1 MWLYSSSRD
10 MYLKWSGVDFINV
23 FMRSFYEHRYQKHKK
38 LLDLIVFL
46 RFEDLLEEKLRIIIC
61 IWNDQVG
68 MSFRFVFVSFWI
80 DI

>member
-1 MWLYSSSRD
+1 
-10 MYLKWSGVDFINV
+10 
-23 FMRSFYEHRYQKHKK
+23 MRSFYEHRYQKHKK